1 MTWQLSYL
9 HEPGVLHNLAT
20 WYELNEI
27 YVRYLRFLLPFIV
40 CWCTKVDFESNK
52 RKLQIVCLYCF
63 LHYIS
68 QTYIGNILI
77 AVNPFWR
84 LPHLYDTYIMEQYKG
99 AAFGE
104 LSPHVFAVADVAYRY
119 LTYFLRYVCLFFCF
133 LMLLL
138 LLVLTLNRAMTM
150 RERATQ
156 FLLVERVVLVRPRQQ
171 RFLCDILQT
180 LGVDLE

>member
-1 MTWQLSYL
+1 M
-9 HEPGVLHNLAT
+9 
-20 WYELNEI
+20 
-27 YVRYLRFLLPFIV
+27 
-40 CWCTKVDFESNK
+40 
-52 RKLQIVCLYCF
+52 
-63 LHYIS
+63 
-68 QTYIGNILI
+68 
-77 AVNPFWR
+77 
-84 LPHLYDTYIMEQYKG
+84 MEQYKG

-119 LTYFLRYVCLFFCF
+119 LAYFLRYVCLFFFFFFKNLKFKIF

-138 LLVLTLNRAMTM
+138 LLVLTLNRAMTT

-156 FLLVERVVLVRPRQQ
+156 FWLVERVVLVRPRQQ